1 MKQYAKY
8 KDSGISWIGNVPEH
22 WIQYPLKRLFVS
34 KKSGAWGADELHDG
48 QDRICLRIADFD
60 MTTLRFKE
68 NIEYTIR
75 NYTVD
80 VIEKC
85 SLMKGDILV
94 EKSGGGDK
102 TPVGR
107 AVLYD
112 LNLSQPLFA
121 NFMDRLRCPSFVL
134 SKFIVFLWNTMNK
147 KGAVWNYVKQ
157 TTGIQNL
164 NISALL
170 GAETVFVPPPEEQ
183 KAIAEFLDN
192 KTKQIN
198 ELVSAKQKQI
208 ELLKEYK
215 QAVIAK
221 AVTQGINPKAKMKD
235 SGISWIG
242 QIPEHW
248 DTKRFASFFVENKN
262 INKDF
267 AYKKA
272 FQFKYGTLVPKN
284 EVGNEEEYRE
294 TYVKYTILNQNDIV
308 FNGLNLNYDFVSQRV
323 AMCPA
328 KGIITSAYIAVTPRK
343 SVNALFYCW
352 LFKTM
357 DNKKMLHG
365 MGSGIRLTLSF
376 SELKSQMIPV
386 PPPEEQSQIVSYI
399 QEKVSAIDSQI
410 SSIEKQIANLNEYK
424 QSLISDVVTG
434 KVKVA

>member
-1 MKQYAKY
+1 MKRYAKY
-8 KDSGISWIGNVPEH
+8 KDSGISWIGEIPEH

-183 KAIAEFLDN
+183 KAIAGFLDN

-198 ELVSAKQKQI
+198 ELVFAKQKQI

-248 DTKRFASFFVENKN
+248 DITRIRHIFEESDEKIEDNSGILLSLSQYTGISLKSDCEKTGMSEAESTEGYKIVHKGQFVMN
-262 INKDF
+262 IMLAWNGSYAVSDLEGIISP
-267 AYKKA
+267 AYC
-272 FQFKYGTLVPKN
+272 
-284 EVGNEEEYRE
+284 
-294 TYVKYTILNQNDIV
+294 V
-308 FNGLNLNYDFVSQRV
+308 FNFITKCNQWYIHYLLRIKAYSGAFKTLS
-323 AMCPA
+323 
-328 KGIITSAYIAVTPRK
+328 KGIIDSRLRLYPNK
-343 SVNALFYCW
+343 FYT
-352 LFKTM
+352 FPV
-357 DNKKMLHG
+357 
-365 MGSGIRLTLSF
+365 I
-376 SELKSQMIPV
+376 V